1 MTPRVVAIVGMVV
14 LATAG
19 SGASARRQSPAPQP
33 PQTPPV
39 FRGGVDYVPVDVVV
53 TDGRERPITDL
64 TAGDFEILDGGKPQ
78 KIADFRF
85 VNVPLTHRPAPTDA
99 KTDMSTPLPPPADVA
114 SNAPASPDS
123 RLFVL
128 IVDDR
133 HLVETVIIPVQRVM
147 TEFIDNLSP
156 NDQTA
161 VLFVGRSDLS
171 QNFTNDRTRLLKAVT
186 NVRAA
191 FGFGIGVY
199 KDEQIE
205 ELPYARDVAWQL
217 RNVAQVLAN
226 SNYARRAIVFV
237 GAFSQ
242 LDPGAMLDSREYADY
257 KILQLYMDD
266 VFAAAKR
273 SDVPIYT
280 LDPRGIPN
288 DGNAITPRNPHV
300 YNARAARS
308 PVTGALVM
316 PPDLP
321 TIVQAPTAVDTRRA
335 TIQDDHLSEIAI
347 NTGGRA
353 FINRSDITG
362 AIDEILTENGSF
374 YELGYYPNP
383 SIHDGKFHDI
393 QVVVKRPGAH
403 VRARQG
409 YVAESAVAPPAKG
422 LAETLDA
429 AMGAGL
435 DVSGLSMRAFAAPLA
450 AGSRGMRTGVTIE
463 VTYPMPP
470 DGQRQIDDDLRV
482 SVLALDPDGKVKASS
497 TRPWHVSA
505 QVPAEHSITFLV
517 NDVLDL
523 PSASFTLRIG
533 AASRALAKTGTIQVP
548 LDVPKPSK
556 GPVQLSGLA
565 IGLAGPPREPVVG
578 ANLLAGVVPFQPTP
592 LRTFAPADT
601 LRIYARLFLS
611 SKVTADAAVRLTDDR
626 GRVIVEQAIAAV
638 PTDAGEHGESALETT
653 MPLDRARPGEYVLRL
668 DVRLSNG
675 DTASRAIPL
684 TIR

>member
-1 MTPRVVAIVGMVV
+1 MTPKVVAIVGMVV
-14 LATAG
+14 LATAD

-64 TAGDFEILDGGKPQ
+64 TAGDFEILDGGRAQ
-78 KIADFRF
+78 KIVDFRF
-85 VNVPLTHRPAPTDA
+85 VNVPLAHRAAPTDA
-99 KTDMSTPLPPPADVA
+99 TTATPAPLPPPADVA
-114 SNAPASPDS
+114 SNAPASPNS

-147 TEFIDNLSP
+147 TEFIDNLSS
-156 NDQTA
+156 NVQTA

-191 FGFGIGVY
+191 FGFGIGVFGQ
-199 KDEQIE
+199 EQIE

-242 LDPGAMLDSREYADY
+242 LDPGAMLDSREYSDY

-288 DGNAITPRNPHV
+288 DSNAITPRNPHV
-300 YNARAARS
+300 YMPQASRS
-308 PVTGALVM
+308 PVTGALVVPSD
-316 PPDLP
+316 PPR
-321 TIVQAPTAVDTRRA
+321 IVAPPTAVDTRRA
-335 TIQDDHLSEIAI
+335 TIQDDHLAEIAI

-393 QVVVKRPGAH
+393 KVTVKRPGAH

-409 YVAESAVAPPAKG
+409 YVAESAVATPAKG

-470 DGQRQIDDDLRV
+470 DGQRQLDDDLRV
-482 SVLALDPDGKVKASS
+482 SVMALDPDGKVKASS

-505 QVPAEHSITFLV
+505 QVPTEQSITFLV
-517 NDVLDL
+517 NDVIDL
-523 PSASFTLRIG
+523 PSESFTLRIG
-533 AASRALAKTGTIQVP
+533 AASRVLAKTGTIQVP

-556 GPVQLSGLA
+556 GSVQLSGLA

-578 ANLLAGVVPFQPTP
+578 AKLLEGVVPFQPTP
-592 LRTFAPADT
+592 LRTFLASDT
-601 LRIYARLFLS
+601 IRVFAHLFSS
-611 SKVTADAAVRLTDDR
+611 SKATPNAAIRLTDAV
-626 GRVIVEQAIAAV
+626 GAIALEQPIAV
-638 PTDAGEHGESALETT
+638 TLASVDGRGEAALDTTVPLASLRAG
-653 MPLDRARPGEYVLRL
+653 DYVLTVE
-668 DVRLSNG
+668 VRTTSG
-675 DTASRAIPL
+675 DAVSRAIPVS
-684 TIR
+684 IR

>member
-1 MTPRVVAIVGMVV
+1 MPRHVLCIVGLAL
-14 LATAG
+14 LATVG
-19 SGASARRQSPAPQP
+19 SGAAALRQSQAPAS

-53 TDGRERPITDL
+53 TDGREQPIPDL
-64 TAGDFEILDGGKPQ
+64 TAADFEILDGGKAQ

-85 VNVPLTHRPAPTDA
+85 VNVPITHRGAGTERKA
-99 KTDMSTPLPPPADVA
+99 ATPPPPPADVA
-114 SNAPASPDS
+114 TNAPATPNS

-133 HLVETVIIPVQRVM
+133 HLVETVIVPVQRVM

-171 QNFTNDRTRLLKAVT
+171 QNFTNDRTRLLKTVAS
-186 NVRAA
+186 VRAA

-199 KDEQIE
+199 GQEQVE

-217 RNVAQVLAN
+217 RNVAEVLAN

-242 LDPGAMLDSREYADY
+242 LDPGASLDTREFADY
-257 KILQLYMDD
+257 KIMQLFMDD
-266 VFAAAKR
+266 VFTAAKR

-288 DGNAITPRNPHV
+288 DGNAITPRNPHIFQSQ
-300 YNARAARS
+300 ASRS
-308 PVTGALVM
+308 PVTGALVI
-316 PPDLP
+316 PSDTPK
-321 TIVQAPTAVDTRRA
+321 IVPAPLSVDQHRA
-335 TIQDDHLSEIAI
+335 TIQDDHLAEMAI

-374 YELGYYPNP
+374 YELGYYPSP

-393 QVVVKRPGAH
+393 KVNVKRPGAH

-409 YVAESAVAPPAKG
+409 YVAASAVAPPAKG
-422 LAETLDA
+422 LAETLGT

-435 DVSGLSMRAFAAPLA
+435 NISGLSMRAFAAPLA
-450 AGSRGMRTGVTIE
+450 ASAKGMRTGITIE

-470 DGQRQIDDDLRV
+470 ESQRQIDDDLRV
-482 SVLALDPDGKVKASS
+482 TVMALDPDGKVKVSS

-505 QVPAEHSITFLV
+505 QVPAESTITFLV
-517 NDVLDL
+517 NDVIDL
-523 PSASFTLRIG
+523 PSTGITLRIG
-533 AASRALAKTGTIQVP
+533 AASRALGKTGTIQVP

-556 GPVQLSGLA
+556 GSLQLSGLA
-565 IGLAGPPREPVVG
+565 IGFTGAPREPVVG
-578 ANLLAGVVPFQPTP
+578 AKLLDGVVPFQPTP
-592 LRTFAPADT
+592 LRTFAATDT
-601 LRIYARLFLS
+601 LRVFARLFLS
-611 SKVTADAAVRLTDDR
+611 SKLSPTVTIRLTDAAGAVAR
-626 GRVIVEQAIAAV
+626 EQAVPVVAADSDDRREAAL
-638 PTDAGEHGESALETT
+638 DANLALNGLATG
-653 MPLDRARPGEYVLRL
+653 DYVLTL
-668 DVRLSNG
+668 EAVTPNG
-675 DTASRAIPL
+675 DKASRAVPIA
-684 TIR
+684 IH